1 MVVARCRMVAGVRGE
16 GAGAADG
23 LSFHGGQVLVWGNE
37 KFWGWMVVMV
47 VSQWKVM
54 LVNCPL

>member
-1 MVVARCRMVAGVRGE
+1 MVAGYGE
-16 GAGAADG
+16 GSGAADG

-37 KFWGWMVVMV
+37 NSGMDGGDVA